1 MRLYI
6 VLFSFVVIISSC
18 KESFNPK
25 LDEVNS
31 PLVVDGLITDQ
42 AQPYTIKLYKAAKF
56 NSDQTYTQETNAD
69 VKVSDD
75 CGNTYNFTETSA
87 GIYVSNPSQF
97 VGQPGRTYILT
108 INTNDN
114 ILYHSNPQLL
124 LPNNF
129 NVTAYAEFGT
139 KDQLV
144 EDADG
149 NPSKQSLQ
157 GINLLV
163 DIQNN
168 TDTLARFRFENKTS
182 LEYSYAVAISLWKTY
197 IYFCWNLQNDNS
209 LVNIS
214 GEQYQT
220 SSNDIKKHK
229 ICFIPK
235 PEAIRANYSD
245 TVEMDPFYTMAYVSQ
260 QIIKVSQFR
269 INSETYQFNKD
280 VNTMLAAQSKMFD
293 PGSTQIKG
301 NVHCDSNPQKLVL
314 GLFEASSVT
323 TNYYAIK
330 PGTTKVTRIIKFEP
344 PYSSGCLGFT
354 SPPFLSPPDF
364 WVN

>member
-18 KESFNPK
+18 KEPFNPK
-25 LDEVNS
+25 LDDVNS

-42 AQPYTIKLYKAAKF
+42 AQPYTIQLYKASKF
-56 NSDQTYTQETNAD
+56 NSDKVYTQETNANITI
-69 VKVSDD
+69 SDD

-87 GIYVSNPSQF
+87 GIYVSDPSQF
-97 VGQPGRTYILT
+97 VGQPGRTYTLA
-108 INTNDN
+108 INTSDN
-114 ILYHSNPQLL
+114 NLYHSNPQLL

-129 NVTAYAEFGT
+129 NVTTYTELGSI
-139 KDQLV
+139 DQV
-144 EDADG
+144 VDDVDG
-149 NPSKQSLQ
+149 NPNKKSLQ

-168 TDTLARFRFENKTS
+168 TDTLPRFRFENKTY
-182 LEYSYAVAISLWKTY
+182 LEYSYSVNLSMIKTY
-197 IYFCWNLQNDNS
+197 VYFCWDLLNDKG

-214 GEQYQT
+214 GEQYLT
-220 SSNDIKKHK
+220 SSKEIKKHK

-235 PEAIRANYSD
+235 TDTIQATYAD
-245 TVEMDPFYTMAYVSQ
+245 TVEIDPFYTIADVSE
-260 QIIKVSQFR
+260 QIVKVKQYR
-269 INSETYQFNKD
+269 INNETYQFNKD
-280 VNTMLAAQSKMFD
+280 INTMLAAQNKMFD
-293 PGSTQIKG
+293 PGATQIKG
-301 NVHCDSNPQKLVL
+301 NMHCDSNPQKLVL

-330 PGTTKVTRIIKFEP
+330 PDSTKVTRIIKFEP
-344 PYSSGCLGFT
+344 PYSSGCIGFLGATFT
-354 SPPFLSPPDF
+354 SPPDF

>member
-1 MRLYI
+1 MRLNI
-6 VLFSFVVIISSC
+6 ALFAFVVIISSC
-18 KESFNPK
+18 KEQFNPK
-25 LDEVNS
+25 LDDVNS

-42 AQPYTIKLYKAAKF
+42 AQPYTIQLYKASKF
-56 NSDQTYTQETNAD
+56 NSDQVYAQETNAN
-69 VKVSDD
+69 VIVSDD

-87 GIYVSNPSQF
+87 GIYVSDPSQF
-97 VGQPGRTYILT
+97 VGQPGRTYTLA

-114 ILYHSNPQLL
+114 NLYHSNPQIL

-129 NVTAYAEFGT
+129 NVTTYAELGSI
-139 KDQLV
+139 DQLV
-144 EDADG
+144 DDVDG
-149 NPSKQSLQ
+149 NPNKESLQ

-168 TDTLARFRFENKTS
+168 TDTLPRFRFENKTY
-182 LEYSYAVAISLWKTY
+182 LEYSYSVSLSMVKTY
-197 IYFCWNLQNDNS
+197 AYFCWNFQNNNG

-214 GEQYQT
+214 GEQYLT
-220 SSNDIKKHK
+220 SSKDIKKHK

-235 PEAIRANYSD
+235 TETIRVTYEDS
-245 TVEMDPFYTMAYVSQ
+245 VEVDPFYSFTNISE
-260 QIIKVSQFR
+260 QIVKVTQYR

-280 VNTMLAAQSKMFD
+280 VNTMLAAKSKMFD
-293 PGSTQIKG
+293 PGAAQIKG
-301 NVHCDSNPQKLVL
+301 NVHCDSNSQKLVL
-314 GLFEASSVT
+314 GLFEASSVR

-330 PGTTKVTRIIKFEP
+330 PGSTKVTRIIKFEP
-344 PYSSGCLGFT
+344 PYSSGCIGFI